1 MENLTALIVK
11 TQEENIPSELW
22 LTDILDD
29 FRGAFGQWARVQ
41 YGCVSFTESDPDPN
55 VFGDQIQINFTSS
68 ASVFEGSPAGAEYTG
83 ALTAL
88 CVSDNKFVVT
98 AVNHQTQAPYT
109 TILFN
114 NSDSRMFTWG
124 RGLNSG
130 FVNFTHVSLHEL
142 GHIIGL
148 NHCTAGGY
156 PVMED
161 VTYYTQIAP
170 RVFLQ
175 DPDIEGLQNLCDY
188 VTGIEDFIT
197 ITSEY
202 PTYNVDQTYAGVLSR
217 TFIDV
222 FPYGD
227 YITQW
232 GNYQI
237 HALSNCG
244 EILVY
249 ESPYSSVLI
258 PSLPNYIWQRDSY
271 GNVIAKVSTS
281 GIDNTGTNHYASIP
295 ISISNVPNTFITE
308 GTLTENTS
316 WCGYIEIT
324 GDLTVATGVT
334 LTVQPGTVINFLNS
348 SALIVK
354 GTLNSI
360 GTSVFRIHYIFT
372 TPSEGIK
379 LKIDSDADIQYTDI
393 NGGDRGIT
401 IVKTTAN
408 IKHVTITNTNSGIR
422 MVDENLASGNTNIEY
437 VTFTDNNFGLWLNN
451 SSPYFINNTIT
462 GSTKGVYCS
471 NFSSPHLGYYT
482 YGHNHITDND
492 YGVYTYANSN
502 PNLGHYDPYN
512 QSNNY
517 GFNTI
522 VNNTSY
528 NLYANQY
535 CTVVAHNNW
544 WGSAPPNASLFY
556 SGMGS
561 SIDYY
566 FWLSTPPTYNVQGEG
581 KELKEQSQL
590 ADKDLEIDAP
600 RIPIIVRLLNIRN
613 LINSSRFREAFNL
626 SKQVVSL
633 FPDSALTNFALD
645 LFWQA
650 GKEYNVDS
658 LTNNLTTIYNASDR
672 TLCGAAGLILSG
684 YLGEN
689 RLAFL
694 DEIKSRFSNSYIAEL
709 ALYDKFTYYYFNIE
723 EMNLAGQILAQL
735 ETEFPESQSTLD
747 AQKIYY
753 NQGSNGN
760 SSYSSLNKNNN
771 TSEIELPKEYDL
783 LGNYPNPFNPNTN
796 ISYALPFESEVEIKI
811 FDIMGREIKTFNL
824 NGASAGYHSILWD
837 GLNNNGNQVS
847 SGIYIYVFKA
857 RSLETTDQFTKSD
870 KMIMLK

>member
-1 MENLTALIVK
+1 MNTIKKIFIGLIVICSIRPILSHNEYYK
-11 TQEENIPSELW
+11 LSGNQLILTTDLSDAIKWASYYNLPLWLQFEEDNIPSGLS
-22 LTDILDD
+22 LSDVMDD
-29 FRGAFGQWARVQ
+29 FRASYNQWTQVQ

-55 VFGDQIQINFTSS
+55 IFGDQIQINFTTS
-68 ASVFEGSPAGAEYTG
+68 ASVFEGTPGGAGYTA

-88 CVSDNKFVVT
+88 CVSNNEFVVS
-98 AVNHQTQAPYT
+98 AVQHQTQAPYT
-109 TILFN
+109 TILYN
-114 NSDSRMFTWG
+114 NSSSRFFIWSRAPIYG
-124 RGLNSG
+124 S
-130 FVNFTHVSLHEL
+130 VNFTNVSLHEL
-142 GHIIGL
+142 GHLIGL
-148 NHCTAGGY
+148 NHCTADGD

-161 VTYYTQIAP
+161 VIYLQITP
-170 RVFLQ
+170 RLWLQ
-175 DPDIEGLQNLCDY
+175 NPDIEGVQNLCDY

-202 PTYNVDQTYAGVLSR
+202 PTYNVNQTYAGVLSR
-217 TFIDV
+217 TFTDV

-249 ESPYSSVLI
+249 ESPYGTVVI
-258 PSLPNYIWQRDSY
+258 PTLPNYFWQRDGN

-295 ISISNVPNTFITE
+295 ISIANVPNTFITE

-324 GDLTVATGVT
+324 GDLTVASGVT

-372 TPSEGIK
+372 TPSAGIK

-393 NGGDRGIT
+393 TGGDRGIT
-401 IVKTTAN
+401 IVNTTAN
-408 IKHVTITNTNSGIR
+408 IKHVTITNANSGIR

-437 VTFTDNNFGLWLNN
+437 VTFTNNNFGLWLNN

-492 YGVYTYANSN
+492 YGVYAYANSN

-512 QSNNY
+512 PYNNY

-522 VNNTSY
+522 INNISY
-528 NLYANQY
+528 NLYAKQY
-535 CTVVAHNNW
+535 CTVLAENNW
-544 WGSAPPNASLFY
+544 WGSNPPNTALFY
-556 SGMGS
+556 SGAGS
-561 SIDYY
+561 TIDYY
-566 FWLSTPPTYNVQGEG
+566 PWLTTPPTYNLQGEG
-581 KELKEQSQL
+581 KELEEQSQL
-590 ADKDLEIDAP
+590 AVKDLEIDAP

-633 FPDSALTNFALD
+633 FPDSALTNYALD

-650 GKEYNVDS
+650 GKAYNVDS
-658 LTNNLTTIYNASDR
+658 LTNNLTNIYNASDR

-709 ALYDKFTYYYFNIE
+709 ALYDKFLYYYFNVE
-723 EMNLAGQILAQL
+723 
-735 ETEFPESQSTLD
+735 
-747 AQKIYY
+747 
-753 NQGSNGN
+753 
-760 SSYSSLNKNNN
+760 
-771 TSEIELPKEYDL
+771 DL
-783 LGNYPNPFNPNTN
+783 
-796 ISYALPFESEVEIKI
+796 ESE
-811 FDIMGREIKTFNL
+811 
-824 NGASAGYHSILWD
+824 
-837 GLNNNGNQVS
+837 
-847 SGIYIYVFKA
+847 
-857 RSLETTDQFTKSD
+857 D
-870 KMIMLK
+870 KC